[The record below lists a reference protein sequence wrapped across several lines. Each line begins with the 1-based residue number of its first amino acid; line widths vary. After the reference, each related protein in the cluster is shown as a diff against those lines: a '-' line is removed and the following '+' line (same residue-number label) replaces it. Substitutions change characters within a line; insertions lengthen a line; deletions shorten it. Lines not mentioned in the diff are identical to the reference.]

1 LSNAEIHDGHPVE
14 PATLFLTI
22 TVSANATPS
31 LPAPVN
37 TSSPATTDAD
47 NRAVEG
53 GTGHPTFQVNDE
65 TAQPTTVIAPFPPF
79 SRMGDAAIESG
90 ISVGLEA
97 DGQAEI
103 PRIVLRRAEETLN
116 AMETWSIAVDVVKRV
131 MDAVSPIAAVCPI
144 SFRISSL
151 S

>member
-1 LSNAEIHDGHPVE
+1 VE

-22 TVSANATPS
+22 TVSANAAPS

-37 TSSPATTDAD
+37 TSSPATTDAG
-47 NRAVEG
+47 NLAVEG
-53 GTGHPTFQVNDE
+53 ETAHPTFQANDE
-65 TAQPTTVIAPFPPF
+65 TAQPTTVIAPLPPL
-79 SRMGDAAIESG
+79 SGIGDAAIESG

-116 AMETWSIAVDVVKRV
+116 AIETWGIAVDVLKRV
-131 MDAVSPIAAVCPI
+131 MDTVSPIAAVCSI
-144 SFRISSL
+144 SFRNGSL